1 MPDQI
6 REINIHEKIAR
17 GTATLADFKNL
28 IYVSDEWELY
38 KTMKKLGVLDFIF
51 SWIEVTME
59 SNHEINFLLWW
70 RNLQYMFTCLKRA

>member
-28 IYVSDEWELY
+28 IF
-38 KTMKKLGVLDFIF
+38 M
-51 SWIEVTME
+51 
-59 SNHEINFLLWW
+59 FLM
-70 RNLQYMFTCLKRA
+70 NENYTKR